1 MEHLHTKNTTGT
13 FNSSKWQ
20 SPSQSSQS
28 TSPTSSDGS
37 SDYSYYAYLEENI
50 NNKAKKLTVDYLNS
64 RGGNSTPLQ
73 EQTFLV
79 YKFIHTPIDAIIA
92 GM

>member
-1 MEHLHTKNTTGT
+1 MEHLHTKNTGT

-37 SDYSYYAYLEENI
+37 SNDYSYYAYLEENI

>member
-1 MEHLHTKNTTGT
+1 MEHLHTKNTST

-20 SPSQSSQS
+20 SSQSSQS

-37 SDYSYYAYLEENI
+37 RDYSYYAYLEENI
-50 NNKAKKLTVDYLNS
+50 NNKAKKLTVDYLKS
-64 RGGNSTPLQ
+64 RGGNSLPLQ